1 MSAYP
6 NVNLANQYAR
16 DVLNGKILA
25 CKYVKLA
32 CQRHYDDL
40 KTSLDPKYPYTFNR
54 ELAERACR
62 FVQLLPHSSGDLKG
76 QKLRLEPWQAFI
88 FSCVFGWVTKKNK
101 KRRFKEA
108 YIRVARKNGKSFFAA
123 GIGTYMFCA
132 DGENSA
138 EVYCGATEMR
148 QAKKVFTPAQQMAK
162 MLPALRVKF
171 DISVWAEKM
180 TRPDGS
186 VFAPIVG
193 DPGDGD
199 SPSCSIIDEYHEHQT
214 DRLYSAMTTG
224 MGARSQPLT
233 LIITTAGVDLESPCY
248 DKDKE
253 VKEVLDG
260 ITPNERVF
268 GMIYELDADDDW
280 QDPANLIK
288 ANPNLDVSIS
298 LEYLLDQL
306 HAAKTVPR
314 KTNTVKTKHLNM
326 WVSGKSAFFNMEHW
340 KAAEDRS
347 LRIEDFTGDRGYLG
361 LDLAKK
367 MDMNAGIPLF
377 TREIDGKRHYYAVSP
392 KFWVPEDSIN
402 TTDPKQ
408 LKAADRFRKFH
419 TMGVL
424 DATDGAEAD
433 YREILAS
440 IIDWR
445 DTHSVHFDEID
456 LDPAGATA
464 LRHDLEDE
472 SYTCVEIVQTFKHMS
487 PAMMELEAALA
498 GGRFHHDGN
507 PILTWCISNV
517 IGKYIPGSDDVVRPT
532 KGDKQSK
539 IDGATALFNALTR
552 ALLNEGTGETSSV
565 YDEDDVAC

>member
-6 NVNLANQYAR
+6 NVNVANQYAR
-16 DVLNGKILA
+16 DVLSGKIRA
-25 CKYVKLA
+25 CKYIRLA
-32 CQRHYDDL
+32 CQRHFDDL
-40 KTSLDPKYPYTFNR
+40 KKSLDTNYLYTFNR
-54 ELAERACR
+54 DLAERACR

-76 QKLRLEPWQAFI
+76 QKLKLEPWQAFI

-123 GIGTYMFCA
+123 GIGIYMFCA

-138 EVYCGATEMR
+138 EVYCGATQMR
-148 QAKKVFTPAQQMAK
+148 QAKKVFTPALHMAK
-162 MLPALRVKF
+162 MLPALRSKF
-171 DISVWAEKM
+171 NVSVWAEKM

-186 VFAPIVG
+186 VFAPVVG

-199 SPSCSIIDEYHEHQT
+199 SPSCSIIDEYHEHQS

-298 LEYLLDQL
+298 LEYLMDQL
-306 HAAKTVPR
+306 QTAKTVPR
-314 KTNTVKTKHLNM
+314 KTNAIKTKHCNL
-326 WVSGKSAFFNMEHW
+326 WVSGKSAFYNMEHW
-340 KAAEDRS
+340 KAAEDKS
-347 LRIEDFTGDRGYLG
+347 LKLEDFANDRCNIG
-361 LDLAKK
+361 LDLAQKL
-367 MDMNAGIPLF
+367 DMNAGINLF
-377 TREIDGKRHYYAVSP
+377 TREMDGKRHYYCVSP
-392 KFWVPEDSIN
+392 KFWVPEDTVSS
-402 TTDPKQ
+402 TDPKL
-408 LKAADRFRKFH
+408 LKTVDRYRKFV

-424 DATDGAEAD
+424 EATDGAEAD

-440 IIDWR
+440 ILDLRSKVNI
-445 DTHSVHFDEID
+445 DEID
-456 LDPAGATA
+456 LDPSGATA
-464 LRHDLEDE
+464 LRHSLEDE
-472 SYTCVEIVQTFKHMS
+472 GFDCVEITQNFTNMS
-487 PAMMELEAALA
+487 PAMKELEAALA

-517 IGKYIPGSDDVVRPT
+517 IGKFIPGSDDVVRPT

-539 IDGATALFNALTR
+539 IDGATALFNAMTR
-552 ALLNEGTGETSSV
+552 ALLGAQQSSESI
-565 YDEDDVAC
+565 YDEENVAC